1 MHFEPQ
7 QLKVFT
13 ALMHERSVGRAA
25 VELRTSASNVRR
37 IWASL
42 EEELGESL
50 FDASE
55 RGHAAPTKAAE
66 RLEREITSLLTEVR
80 RFEDSVRSIHRTGRV
95 LRLGADR
102 NVFNTSHFGHLFN
115 TLRHDPR
122 FRISFVEVS
131 SSEGRSSLEA
141 GACDLLF
148 AIEGT
153 PGRRFETRDLP
164 SLPLDVACM
173 RRPEDETDIGAATLA
188 EWNWALA
195 TFSSPSLAR
204 DTLRKIQRCGGGSGQ
219 MCSQHEFLRWAE
231 GFSSPISD
239 AVVCIRPVS
248 FRRLPR
254 VSFHP
259 LNVEA
264 SYPLHVSYLR
274 QHPFEFLETI
284 VQQMDRALKDS
295 THGSRSAQS

>member
-13 ALMHERSVGRAA
+13 ALMNERSVGRAA

-42 EEELGESL
+42 EEELGEPL
-50 FDASE
+50 FDATE
-55 RGHAAPTKAAE
+55 RGHAVPTKAAE
-66 RLEREITSLLTEVR
+66 RLEREMTGLISEVR

-122 FRISFVEVS
+122 FRISFVEIAAA
-131 SSEGRSSLEA
+131 EGRSSLEA

-148 AIEGT
+148 AVEGT

-164 SLPLDVACM
+164 PLPLDVACLQC
-173 RRPEDETDIGAATLA
+173 PEFGSVVDAETLA
-188 EWNWALA
+188 AWNWNLA

-204 DTLRKIQRCGGGSGQ
+204 DTLRKIQRCGGGNGQ
-219 MCSQHEFLRWAE
+219 MCTQQDFMRWAE
-231 GFSSPISD
+231 GSHSPMGE
-239 AVVCIRPVS
+239 AVICIRPVS
-248 FRRLPR
+248 FRRLPK
-254 VSFHP
+254 VSFLP
-259 LNVEA
+259 LNIDA

-274 QHPFEFLETI
+274 QHPFEFLEAI

-295 THGSRSAQS
+295 THGSRSPQS

>member
-13 ALMHERSVGRAA
+13 ALMNERSVGRAA

-42 EEELGESL
+42 EEELGEAL

-66 RLEREITSLLTEVR
+66 RLEREISGLLSEVR

-122 FRISFVEVS
+122 FRISFVEVAAA
-131 SSEGRSSLEA
+131 EGRASLEA
-141 GACDLLF
+141 GVCDLLF

-164 SLPLDVACM
+164 SLPLDVACL
-173 RRPEDETDIGAATLA
+173 RQPDSEPIVDAQTLA
-188 EWNWALA
+188 NWDWALA

-204 DTLRKIQRCGGGSGQ
+204 DTLRKIQRGGGGNGQ

-231 GFSSPISD
+231 GFTSPISD

-248 FRRLPR
+248 FTRLPK
-254 VSFHP
+254 VCFLP
-259 LNVEA
+259 LKMEA

-274 QHPFEFLETI
+274 QHPFEFLEAI

-295 THGSRSAQS
+295 THGSRFAQS